1 MRQGCECIGFG
12 ISFAAISPMPP
23 ASSKPAPA
31 PLYLQIADVVAKMIR
46 DGVLRAGER
55 TPSLRAMCRQHG
67 VSMSTVVQTFL
78 ELESRGLVEAR
89 PKSGFFVKA
98 AAPLARAARPE
109 PPRIPMAGS
118 LGNLHASLFD
128 AVASANLVA
137 LGGAVP
143 SADILPTVKLNR
155 MLAEKARHAG
165 AKGVTYDLPPGSEAL
180 RRQISKRM
188 ARAGAVVA
196 PAEIITTCGATEALM
211 LCLRAVTKPGDVVA
225 VESPTYF
232 GILHLL
238 EALALRALEIPADPQ
253 QGMRLDVLERALKD
267 QRVNACIV
275 LPAFSNPLGA
285 SMSDDAK
292 RRLVALLKER
302 EIPLIED
309 DVFGALPFGP
319 RRARTCKSYDDAGLV
334 LFCSSFSKTLAPG
347 YRVGWVVPGRFYNA
361 VRIAK
366 LTHTLATAT
375 LPELA
380 IAGFLAEGGYDHWLR
395 SVRKIY
401 KDNVTQVR
409 GVILE
414 TFPDGTTVTAPQGGF
429 LLWVTMPPKVDA
441 LELYERA
448 LAKGISIAPGH
459 MFSLEQRY
467 TNCIRISCGE
477 RWSPCIEGAIRTLGA
492 LAQRLAK

>member
-1 MRQGCECIGFG
+1 MMVMRR
-12 ISFAAISPMPP
+12 MPP
-23 ASSKPAPA
+23 ASTPPDAR
-31 PLYLQIADVVAKMIR
+31 PLYQLTADAVAKMIY
-46 DGVLRAGER
+46 DGVLRPGEK
-55 TPSLRAMCRQHG
+55 TPSLRAVARQQG
-67 VSMSTVVQTFL
+67 VSMSTVVQAFV

-89 PKSGFFVKA
+89 PKSGFFVRRPVA
-98 AAPLARAARPE
+98 ARADLPQ
-109 PPRIPMAGS
+109 PPRVPMSGS

-128 AVASANLVA
+128 AVASSNLIA

-143 SADILPTVKLNR
+143 GADILPIVKLNR

-188 ARAGAVVA
+188 ARGGAVVA
-196 PAEIITTCGATEALM
+196 PADIITTCGATEALM
-211 LCLRAVTKPGDVVA
+211 LCLRTVTRPGDLVA

-232 GILHLL
+232 GILHVL
-238 EALALRALEIPADPQ
+238 ETLGLRALEIPAEPQ
-253 QGMRLDVLERALKD
+253 KGMRLDLLEAALKK
-267 QRVNACIV
+267 QRVAACIAM
-275 LPAFSNPLGA
+275 PAFSNPLGA
-285 SMSDDAK
+285 SMSDEAK
-292 RRLVALLKER
+292 LRLVTMLKER

-319 RRARTCKSYDDAGLV
+319 RRSRSCKSFDDAGLV

-347 YRVGWVVPGRFYNA
+347 YRVGWVVPGRFYHE
-361 VRIAK
+361 VRMAK

-395 SVRKIY
+395 SVRAIF
-401 KDNVTQVR
+401 KDNVTRVR
-409 GVILE
+409 RAVLE
-414 TFPDGTTVTAPQGGF
+414 EFPAGTSVTAPQGGF
-429 LLWVTMPPKVDA
+429 LLWVTMPPQVDA
-441 LELYERA
+441 LQLYERA

-459 MFSLEQRY
+459 MFSLERRH

-477 RWSPCIEGAIRTLGA
+477 RWSPRIAGAIRTLGE
-492 LAQRLAK
+492 LAKRQVK

>member
-1 MRQGCECIGFG
+1 MPSRPTK
-12 ISFAAISPMPP
+12 AASQ
-23 ASSKPAPA
+23 
-31 PLYLQIADVVAKMIR
+31 PLYLQIADAVAKLIA
-46 DGVLRAGER
+46 DGVLRQGER
-55 TPSLRAMCRQHG
+55 TPSLRSVSHQHG
-67 VSMSTVVQTFL
+67 VSMSTVVQAFL
-78 ELESRGLVEAR
+78 ELESRGLVEPR
-89 PKSGFFVKA
+89 RKSGFFVKA
-98 AAPLARAARPE
+98 ATSIAREDVPR
-109 PPRIPMAGS
+109 PPRIPMSGS

-128 AVASANLVA
+128 AVGSANLVS

-165 AKGVTYDLPPGSEAL
+165 PRGVMYDLPPGSELL

-196 PAEIITTCGATEALM
+196 PADIITTCGATEALM
-211 LCLRAVTKPGDVVA
+211 LSLRAVTKPGDVVA

-238 EALALRALEIPADPQ
+238 EALSLRAVEIPADPQ
-253 QGMRLDVLERALKD
+253 RGMRLDVLERVLKN
-267 QRVNACIV
+267 QVVNACIA

-285 SMSDDAK
+285 SMSDEAK
-292 RRLVALLKER
+292 RRLVAILKER

-319 RRARTCKSYDDAGLV
+319 RRPRTCKSFDDSGLV

-347 YRVGWVVPGRFYNA
+347 YRVGWVAPGRFYHA
-361 VRIAK
+361 VRMAK

-380 IAGFLAEGGYDHWLR
+380 IAGFLTEGGYDHGLR
-395 SVRKIY
+395 SVRAIY
-401 KDNVTQVR
+401 KDNVTCAR
-409 GVILE
+409 RAIME
-414 TFPDGTTVTAPQGGF
+414 HFPAGTTVTAPQGGF
-429 LLWVTMPPKVDA
+429 LLWVTMPPAVDA
-441 LELYERA
+441 LALYERA

-459 MFSLEQRY
+459 MFSLEQRF

-477 RWSPCIEGAIRTLGA
+477 RWSPRIEAAIRTLGA
-492 LAQRLAK
+492 LAKRLAK

>member
-1 MRQGCECIGFG
+1 
-12 ISFAAISPMPP
+12 MPHP
-23 ASSKPAPA
+23 AAPA
-31 PLYLQIADVVAKMIR
+31 VKPPLYTQVADAVAKLIAD
-46 DGVLRAGER
+46 GTLRPGER
-55 TPSLRAMCRQHG
+55 APSLRRVCSQHG
-67 VSMSTVVQTFL
+67 VSMSTAVQAFV
-78 ELESRGLVEAR
+78 ELESRGLVEPR
-89 PKSGFFVKA
+89 HKSGFFVRQP
-98 AAPLARAARPE
+98 AAPARADATMPR
-109 PPRIPMAGS
+109 PPRVPMAGS

-128 AVASANLVA
+128 AVASENLIA

-143 SADILPTVKLNR
+143 GADILPTVKLNR

-165 AKGVTYDLPPGSEAL
+165 ARGVAYDLPPGSEAL

-188 ARAGAVVA
+188 ARGGAVVA
-196 PAEIITTCGATEALM
+196 PADIITTCGATEALM

-232 GILHLL
+232 GLLHVL
-238 EALALRALEIPADPQ
+238 EALSLRALEIPADPEN
-253 QGMRLDVLERALKD
+253 GMRLDVLERALQK
-267 QRVNACIV
+267 QRVQACIA

-285 SMSDDAK
+285 SMPDEAK
-292 RRLVALLKER
+292 QRLVAMLKER

-319 RRARTCKSYDDAGLV
+319 KRPRSCKAFDDSGLV

-347 YRVGWVVPGRFYNA
+347 YRVGWVAPGRYYHQ
-361 VRIAK
+361 VRMAK

-380 IAGFLAEGGYDHWLR
+380 VAGFLTEGGYDHWLR
-395 SVRKIY
+395 SVRAVF
-401 KDNVTQVR
+401 KDNVAQAR
-409 GVILE
+409 RAILE
-414 TFPDGTTVTAPQGGF
+414 HFPAGTIVTDPNGGF

-441 LELYERA
+441 LELYDRA

-467 TNCIRISCGE
+467 THCIRISCGE
-477 RWSPCIEGAIRTLGA
+477 RWSPRIEGAIRTLGS
-492 LAQRLAK
+492 LAKRQAG